1 MPDKL
6 ILRLSNEMGNQMFMY
21 ATAYSISKQLNRKL
35 YIDDETAFLSRK
47 NVSKF
52 RLNFFNI
59 TSAIA
64 PDTLKFKNLSGYI
77 KREVLLSCITKV
89 KDFFALNKWQF
100 NQPIVLS
107 DIYTDLA
114 VIEGVQSVI
123 SVEVKNK
130 WDADLGYSG
139 NVYDIEEA
147 TKNDII
153 YPSMDP
159 AVFEV
164 KFPDSDIKGKVTT
177 T

>member
-1 MPDKL
+1 
-6 ILRLSNEMGNQMFMY
+6 MG
-21 ATAYSISKQLNRKL
+21 
-35 YIDDETAFLSRK
+35 
-47 NVSKF
+47 
-52 RLNFFNI
+52 
-59 TSAIA
+59 
-64 PDTLKFKNLSGYI
+64 
-77 KREVLLSCITKV
+77 KV
-89 KDFFALNKWQF
+89 KDIFALDQWQF